1 MNKYHQWWDDLSP
14 QMKEYLKKQ
23 PMWHDRDLYKAAA
36 VGSIIGFA
44 VGVLVGFEWAW
55 RPVRTVIQP
64 LVG

>member
-1 MNKYHQWWDDLSP
+1 MNKYQPWWDDLSP

-23 PMWHDRDLYKAAA
+23 PLWYDRDLYKAAA

-44 VGVLVGFEWAW
+44 IGVLVGFEWAW
-55 RPVRTVIQP
+55 RP